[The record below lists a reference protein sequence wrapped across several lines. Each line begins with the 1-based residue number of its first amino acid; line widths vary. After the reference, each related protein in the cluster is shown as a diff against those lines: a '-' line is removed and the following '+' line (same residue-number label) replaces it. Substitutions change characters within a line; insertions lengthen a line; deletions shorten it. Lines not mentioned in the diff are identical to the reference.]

1 MRTAITFAALAVL
14 FMGTEILV
22 RDLRFE
28 LEYGLSLSDRTHA
41 KKAKDLQIFDLLDSS
56 DTRKCF
62 QPKIRSPQNKMH
74 SLRFAQHLFMYMKIH
89 SFAVAA
95 HWAAMAL
102 GLWPRG

>member
-14 FMGTEILV
+14 FTGMEILV

-28 LEYGLSLSDRTHA
+28 HEYGLSLSDRRHA
-41 KKAKDLQIFDLLDSS
+41 EKAKVLQTFELLDSLNA
-56 DTRKCF
+56 TKCF
-62 QPKIRSPQNKMH
+62 QPKIRSPKNKMH
-74 SLRFAQHLFMYMKIH
+74 SLRFAQHLFMYIKIH

-102 GLWPRG
+102 GLWPRV